1 MHFFS
6 STNERKAKEHRAW
19 SVARTR
25 IFTSEVHGPHLIML
39 SLCVKK
45 KKKNTKE
52 GKRCHYWYKKMN
64 SLCPGYGTLYR
75 LGPGVYSTAFRGL
88 YQCRRPCSYAFLL
101 PFFISHC
108 ISLRLQLMYTH
119 SIHGRFFHSFSFS
132 ITAAPQI
139 TTFFFPSPLIAVSN
153 WGRELISSRFFF
165 SSSPFLYIYLLLRG
179 MLFFF
184 LFQHPPLFPPSRR
197 DSLSER
203 VAYPIMKYFFLF
215 VRGRERCE
223 KMNPQVPNFPF
234 VEREH
239 VKDSLPVPY
248 TMFWTCFFPLAF
260 LSPKG
265 KKRKRIRS
273 FTDISTTKGISR
285 SALHLVR
292 WSWEKEEWSD
302 VMDRIGFLNERT
314 MMTLKATFWTLV
326 SSRLMRLFLL

>member
-184 LFQHPPLFPPSRR
+184 LFQHPPLFPPESARFPLGTC
-197 DSLSER
+197 SVSNHE
-203 VAYPIMKYFFLF
+203 IFFF
-215 VRGRERCE
+215 VRKRARKVRENE
-223 KMNPQVPNFPF
+223 PPSPQF
-234 VEREH
+234 
-239 VKDSLPVPY
+239 SLRR
-248 TMFWTCFFPLAF
+248 
-260 LSPKG
+260 KG
-265 KKRKRIRS
+265 TR
-273 FTDISTTKGISR
+273 
-285 SALHLVR
+285 
-292 WSWEKEEWSD
+292 
-302 VMDRIGFLNERT
+302 
-314 MMTLKATFWTLV
+314 
-326 SSRLMRLFLL
+326 